1 MCAEDTVWVLSDSP
15 RNKYS
20 GIYGASAHT
29 VAGNCQVAVR
39 IHEMVSN
46 VWLESTTIFRGMD
59 WKAANMANILGVSTA
74 IITFYQTLTSD
85 VKIFLACSHEM
96 GNKLKFAISH

>member
-1 MCAEDTVWVLSDSP
+1 
-15 RNKYS
+15 
-20 GIYGASAHT
+20 
-29 VAGNCQVAVR
+29 
-39 IHEMVSN
+39 
-46 VWLESTTIFRGMD
+46 
-59 WKAANMANILGVSTA
+59 MANILGVSTA